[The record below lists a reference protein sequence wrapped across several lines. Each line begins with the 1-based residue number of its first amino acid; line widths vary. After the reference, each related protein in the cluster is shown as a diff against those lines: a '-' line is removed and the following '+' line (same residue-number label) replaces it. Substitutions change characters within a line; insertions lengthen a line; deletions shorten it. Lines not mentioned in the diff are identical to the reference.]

1 MQKYTNTK
9 TVSSTDQV
17 TGGGRKSYSH
27 AKADARQDKRR
38 QEADARER
46 VYDGFTIVQKLAL
59 VKSRG
64 GESKREVA
72 RLNAHLA
79 TEKTPAVKQSPLTE
93 GQKSA
98 KAVKRAKDSAA
109 QK

>member
-9 TVSSTDQV
+9 SVSSSDQV
-17 TGGGRKSYSH
+17 SGGGRKNYSH

-46 VYDGFTIVQKLAL
+46 VYDGFTLPQKLAL

-64 GESKREVA
+64 GSKRELD
-72 RLNAHLA
+72 RINALLA
-79 TEKTPAVKQSPLTE
+79 LEKATAIKQPPLTE
-93 GQKSA
+93 GQKAVKS
-98 KAVKRAKDSAA
+98 VKRAKAA
-109 QK
+109 ATQK